1 MALAIGCP
9 FHFEWFIP
17 LRVLRHNSH
26 HATAMA
32 APTTA
37 MARDAMTAPRCHTC
51 RRRSHPLRFRPLFDC
66 WYCPR
71 CETVRIRVIVNQLIT
86 ELTS

>member
-1 MALAIGCP
+1 
-9 FHFEWFIP
+9 
-17 LRVLRHNSH
+17 
-26 HATAMA
+26 
-32 APTTA
+32 
-37 MARDAMTAPRCHTC
+37 MTVPRCRAC
-51 RRRSHPLRFRPLFDC
+51 KRRRHPLRWRTLFDC

>member
-1 MALAIGCP
+1 MRPA
-9 FHFEWFIP
+9 EWLIP

-37 MARDAMTAPRCHTC
+37 LARDAMTARCHAC
-51 RRRSHPLRFRPLFDC
+51 RTRNHPLRWRTLFDC

-71 CETVRIRVIVNQLIT
+71 CETVRIRVVVNQLIT
-86 ELTS
+86 ELTA

>member
-1 MALAIGCP
+1 MVMSP
-9 FHFEWFIP
+9 TEWLIP
-17 LRVLRHNSH
+17 LRVLRHNSD

-37 MARDAMTAPRCHTC
+37 TARDAMTLPRCRAC
-51 RRRSHPLRFRPLFDC
+51 KKRDHPLRYRTLFDC

-86 ELTS
+86 ELTA

>member
-1 MALAIGCP
+1 
-9 FHFEWFIP
+9 
-17 LRVLRHNSH
+17 
-26 HATAMA
+26 
-32 APTTA
+32 
-37 MARDAMTAPRCHTC
+37 MTVPRCRAC
-51 RRRSHPLRFRPLFDC
+51 KRRRHPLRYRALFGC

>member
-1 MALAIGCP
+1 MVMRPA
-9 FHFEWFIP
+9 EWFIP

-32 APTTA
+32 VPTTA
-37 MARDAMTAPRCHTC
+37 MARDAMTVPRCRAC
-51 RRRSHPLRFRPLFDC
+51 KKRGHPLRYRPLFDC